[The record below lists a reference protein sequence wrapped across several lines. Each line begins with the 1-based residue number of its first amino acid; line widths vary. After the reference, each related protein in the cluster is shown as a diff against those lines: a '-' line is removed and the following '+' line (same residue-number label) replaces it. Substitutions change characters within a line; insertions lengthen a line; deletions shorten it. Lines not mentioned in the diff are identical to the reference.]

1 MARAVELIDKDL
13 ERISLSRGSLGVEL
27 QRIDS
32 LKIFQEDTKV
42 GLKESESK
50 NLEADLATVISNLN
64 ARQASYEASLKLL
77 ANANQSSLF
86 NYI

>member
-1 MARAVELIDKDL
+1 MELIDKDL
-13 ERISLSRGSLGVEL
+13 ERISLSRGSLGVEQ

-42 GLKESESK
+42 GLKEDESR

-64 ARQASYEASLKLL
+64 ARQAAYEASLKLL

-86 NYI
+86 NFI

>member
-42 GLKESESK
+42 GLKESESN